1 MRDDYVAKNL
11 VELHIY
17 LESNSIQQI
26 IEEPDYEFSQLL
38 SDLGGVIGL
47 YLGMAVVSALEL
59 VESCFLFGLLAYRS
73 VFSASKVSRISF
85 SFLMKSQS

>member
-1 MRDDYVAKNL
+1 MEKNL

-17 LESNSIQQI
+17 LQSNSIQYVR
-26 IEEPDYEFSQLL
+26 EEPDYEFSQLL

-59 VESCFLFGLLAYRS
+59 LESSLSPTQNINFFN
-73 VFSASKVSRISF
+73 
-85 SFLMKSQS
+85 